1 MKKRFSLCKKV
12 GVFLLTAVMCTS
24 QLNVQAEKK
33 YDFETEYQVIA
44 GANGYFI
51 AKNQKGEYGLLD
63 REGEKAVGFDYSEM
77 EFPKDTMQYQYI
89 KVKQNKNW
97 GIVDYD
103 ENTLVPLNFE
113 KVSEYSNGNTIA
125 AGYNGNTTYLYDLKG
140 KEQKKQLTGSGSYS
154 VISDTVFWGKED
166 IRNEKDNTLVKLEEN
181 SLLDKKKNSLAV
193 KVGDTHYAVQKYTTQ
208 LTGNLETDQNIEV
221 YEKDEK
227 TQDILPE
234 EEWVKDKDS
243 TVKGSL
249 KLIKAVSDKNII
261 ADMQMDD
268 GFKVIYNIEDGQ
280 STSKYKSKK
289 DLTIVIDPGHG
300 GIQSGTQRGTVEEKT
315 LNLKIAQYLK
325 EALEKYKG
333 VTVSLTRDGDYDVS
347 LTDRTQYSVDKN
359 ADLMVSIHNNATGDC
374 AAYDSGCTVL
384 AAKDGYKQE
393 LADEEQKLACNILN
407 ELEALGIENQG
418 ILLRDSEANEKY
430 ENGELADYYAI
441 IRGGVLKD
449 IPTVLV
455 EHAFVDDDSDFENY
469 LSSDAKLKVL
479 AEADAKGIARY
490 YQLTTE
496 DGKKAESPLENY
508 KEKIVHIVDGNSA
521 HNKISYKTYYPS
533 SQKDNKE
540 TDSGTDKITT
550 NNGQTEQTTE
560 SITAQGKKDATEK
573 VKRTEKSSEQTLDT
587 TANTSFK
594 EVTHSPKKENIRV
607 DSIILFVMIVALVAA
622 LILLKILLGKRKK

>member
-1 MKKRFSLCKKV
+1 MREIIKIKRLAYFALCSIIFCV
-12 GVFLLTAVMCTS
+12 VINFCPVNARQTS
-24 QLNVQAEKK
+24 
-33 YDFETEYQVIA
+33 
-44 GANGYFI
+44 
-51 AKNQKGEYGLLD
+51 
-63 REGEKAVGFDYSEM
+63 
-77 EFPKDTMQYQYI
+77 P
-89 KVKQNKNW
+89 
-97 GIVDYD
+97 
-103 ENTLVPLNFE
+103 
-113 KVSEYSNGNTIA
+113 
-125 AGYNGNTTYLYDLKG
+125 
-140 KEQKKQLTGSGSYS
+140 
-154 VISDTVFWGKED
+154 
-166 IRNEKDNTLVKLEEN
+166 
-181 SLLDKKKNSLAV
+181 
-193 KVGDTHYAVQKYTTQ
+193 
-208 LTGNLETDQNIEV
+208 
-221 YEKDEK
+221 
-227 TQDILPE
+227 
-234 EEWVKDKDS
+234 
-243 TVKGSL
+243 
-249 KLIKAVSDKNII
+249 
-261 ADMQMDD
+261 
-268 GFKVIYNIEDGQ
+268 
-280 STSKYKSKK
+280 KK
-289 DLTIVIDPGHG
+289 DLCIVIDPGHG

-469 LSSDAKLKVL
+469 LSSDAKLKAL

-508 KEKIVHIVDGNSA
+508 KEKIVHIIDGNCK
-521 HNKISYKTYYPS
+521 HNKISYRTYYPS
-533 SQKDNKE
+533 SKKE
-540 TDSGTDKITT
+540 TEEKSANTDTT
-550 NNGQTEQTTE
+550 TAEAKKQEQM
-560 SITAQGKKDATEK
+560 TEK
-573 VKRTEKSSEQTLDT
+573 SAPEAKTDVDLESESQEKSSEESSITVE
-587 TANTSFK
+587 NTSSTSAAK
-594 EVTHSPKKENIRV
+594 TEKRESVQT
-607 DSIILFVMIVALVAA
+607 DSMILFVLIAALLIA
-622 LILLKILLGKRKK
+622 LILLGTLLKKRKK

>member
-1 MKKRFSLCKKV
+1 MKKIIRIKNFSCF
-12 GVFLLTAVMCTS
+12 FLHSILLFTMILPLP
-24 QLNVQAEKK
+24 LNTVQA
-33 YDFETEYQVIA
+33 
-44 GANGYFI
+44 
-51 AKNQKGEYGLLD
+51 
-63 REGEKAVGFDYSEM
+63 S
-77 EFPKDTMQYQYI
+77 
-89 KVKQNKNW
+89 
-97 GIVDYD
+97 
-103 ENTLVPLNFE
+103 
-113 KVSEYSNGNTIA
+113 
-125 AGYNGNTTYLYDLKG
+125 
-140 KEQKKQLTGSGSYS
+140 
-154 VISDTVFWGKED
+154 
-166 IRNEKDNTLVKLEEN
+166 
-181 SLLDKKKNSLAV
+181 
-193 KVGDTHYAVQKYTTQ
+193 
-208 LTGNLETDQNIEV
+208 
-221 YEKDEK
+221 
-227 TQDILPE
+227 
-234 EEWVKDKDS
+234 
-243 TVKGSL
+243 
-249 KLIKAVSDKNII
+249 
-261 ADMQMDD
+261 
-268 GFKVIYNIEDGQ
+268 
-280 STSKYKSKK
+280 SKK

-508 KEKIVHIVDGNSA
+508 KEKIVHIIDGNCK
-521 HNKISYKTYYPS
+521 HNKISYRTYYPS
-533 SQKDNKE
+533 SKKE
-540 TDSGTDKITT
+540 TEEKSANTDTT
-550 NNGQTEQTTE
+550 TAEAKKQEQTTE
-560 SITAQGKKDATEK
+560 KSAPEAKTDVDLESESQ
-573 VKRTEKSSEQTLDT
+573 EKSSEESSITVENTFSTSAAKTEKRESVQT
-587 TANTSFK
+587 
-594 EVTHSPKKENIRV
+594 
-607 DSIILFVMIVALVAA
+607 DSMILFVLIAALLIA
-622 LILLKILLGKRKK
+622 LILLGTLLKKRKK

>member
-1 MKKRFSLCKKV
+1 MKTIIKTNYFSRVFLYGLIFSLCIFPLSAK
-12 GVFLLTAVMCTS
+12 ARQTS
-24 QLNVQAEKK
+24 
-33 YDFETEYQVIA
+33 
-44 GANGYFI
+44 
-51 AKNQKGEYGLLD
+51 
-63 REGEKAVGFDYSEM
+63 
-77 EFPKDTMQYQYI
+77 
-89 KVKQNKNW
+89 
-97 GIVDYD
+97 
-103 ENTLVPLNFE
+103 
-113 KVSEYSNGNTIA
+113 
-125 AGYNGNTTYLYDLKG
+125 
-140 KEQKKQLTGSGSYS
+140 
-154 VISDTVFWGKED
+154 
-166 IRNEKDNTLVKLEEN
+166 
-181 SLLDKKKNSLAV
+181 
-193 KVGDTHYAVQKYTTQ
+193 
-208 LTGNLETDQNIEV
+208 
-221 YEKDEK
+221 
-227 TQDILPE
+227 
-234 EEWVKDKDS
+234 
-243 TVKGSL
+243 
-249 KLIKAVSDKNII
+249 
-261 ADMQMDD
+261 
-268 GFKVIYNIEDGQ
+268 
-280 STSKYKSKK
+280 SKK
-289 DLTIVIDPGHG
+289 DLCIVIDPGHG

-374 AAYDSGCTVL
+374 AAYDNGCTVL

-407 ELEALGIENQG
+407 ELSALGIENQG

-508 KEKIVHIVDGNSA
+508 KEKIVHIVDGNSK

-533 SQKDNKE
+533 SKKE
-540 TDSGTDKITT
+540 TEESAPEAKTDV
-550 NNGQTEQTTE
+550 GLE
-560 SITAQGKKDATEK
+560 SESQ
-573 VKRTEKSSEQTLDT
+573 EKSSEESS
-587 TANTSFK
+587 NTSENTSSK
-594 EVTHSPKKENIRV
+594 SVTKPKKRESV
-607 DSIILFVMIVALVAA
+607 QTDSIILFVLISALIIT
-622 LILLKILLGKRKK
+622 LILLGILLKKRKK